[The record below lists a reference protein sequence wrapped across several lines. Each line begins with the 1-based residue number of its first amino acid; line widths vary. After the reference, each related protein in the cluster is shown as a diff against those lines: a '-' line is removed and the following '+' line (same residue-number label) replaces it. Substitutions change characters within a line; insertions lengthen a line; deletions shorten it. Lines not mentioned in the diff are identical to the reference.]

1 MVKITQEELKDLAVV
16 YNNQDKKAMYQMLR
30 RDYGIK
36 NPTCVFHRM
45 VEWKSLGYNPQTD
58 RFEALTCESNEK
70 LFLSI
75 DDLCS
80 PAETEVVKS
89 ASDDSASTEMSSL
102 IQELIE
108 EKLLELNRYI
118 KISSLSKVVTINQ
131 TALESDGYHV
141 IMN

>member
-1 MVKITQEELKDLAVV
+1 MVKITQKELKELAVV
-16 YNNQDKKAMYQMLR
+16 YNNQDKKAMYRLLR
-30 RDYGIK
+30 KDYGIK

-58 RFEALTCESNEK
+58 RFEALTCASQEN

-75 DDLCS
+75 KDLCT
-80 PAETEVVKS
+80 PAETEVVQS
-89 ASDDSASTEMSSL
+89 TPANSPPTEMNSL